1 MSYQEKYLKYKS
13 KYLKLKEQ
21 YGGTKPIDVIMKE
34 LDKTEISH
42 CSKTGFINHAGE
54 CWSDATII
62 TMLFADNIKEH
73 SQPKLFNK
81 TIDIDDLVELAL
93 TKSKIMI
100 PLVFRAH
107 NKITEEADF
116 KRFIKTHLENLRAKF
131 LNLYK
136 KDIEP
141 RDVSLISSMMSW
153 FSQPTT
159 PNDETFEM
167 IEKTPSD
174 EFEMV
179 EDGNGEQIGPV
190 GRALSTELGIRCA
203 ADIIYNSRY
212 GLEKGLL
219 KSDVRKITAHGGV
232 LYDILFNIQ
241 LLAYIFI
248 NNNRRLTFN
257 IYNTPSYTSNTS
269 NAYLIMTSNHIVAVF
284 ECNGKQVFYD
294 DNKGIF
300 ETKWRD
306 IFKKLNYSNQ
316 LVVNYSPFGSSYE
329 KLSIHPSD
337 YIPTGQYKK
346 VIRIISINIIDKPN
360 DIYIDNSSI
369 IFQNISIFNALSEI
383 MFHYHPEITTLD
395 MLPPSYINLIK
406 VLLNDLN
413 ELDTLAE
420 NKTFF
425 MGHIENELALEW
437 CKKNKLWV

>member
-81 TIDIDDLVELAL
+81 TIDIEDLVDLAL
-93 TKSKIMI
+93 TKSKNMI

-107 NKITEEADF
+107 NKMTEEVDF

-136 KDIEP
+136 KDIEQ

-159 PNDETFEM
+159 LNDETFEM

-174 EFEMV
+174 EFELI
-179 EDGNGEQIGPV
+179 EEEEHNGPI
-190 GRALSTELGIRCA
+190 GRALSTELGIKCA
-203 ADIIYNSRY
+203 ADVIYNSRY

-219 KSDVRKITAHGGV
+219 KSDVREITEHGGL

-248 NNNRRLTFN
+248 NDNKRINFN
-257 IYNTPSYTSNTS
+257 INNSSYNAD
-269 NAYLIMTSNHIVAVF
+269 AYIILTSNHAVAVF

-300 ETKWRD
+300 ETNWRD
-306 IFKKLNYSNQ
+306 IFKKLDYSNQ
-316 LVVNYSPFGSSYE
+316 LVVNHSFFGSSYD
-329 KLSIHPSD
+329 KLSIHPTE
-337 YIPTGQYKK
+337 YEPTGQYKK
-346 VIRIISINIIDKPN
+346 VKAIIGINIIDKPDN
-360 DIYIDNSSI
+360 IYTDNASI
-369 IFQNISIFNALSEI
+369 IFQNIEIFNKISEI
-383 MFHYHPEITTLD
+383 MFHFHPEITTLD
-395 MLPPSYINLIK
+395 MLSPSYINLMK

-425 MGHIENELALEW
+425 MGQIKNKLALEW
-437 CKKNKLWV
+437 CIKNKLWV